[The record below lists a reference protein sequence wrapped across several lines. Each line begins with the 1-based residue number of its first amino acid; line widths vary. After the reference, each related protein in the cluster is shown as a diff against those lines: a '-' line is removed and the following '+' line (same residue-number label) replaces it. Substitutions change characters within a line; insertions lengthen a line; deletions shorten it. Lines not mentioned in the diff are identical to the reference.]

1 MLMKKITIVLFI
13 IILVAACTKRSY
25 ISNEVIYSVNDRP
38 INIINAGAE
47 QSAVNVTFT
56 DEQELINSV
65 IAYAHSLEGT
75 PYKWGGTTP
84 VGFDCSGFVQHV
96 YKKFGVNVP
105 RMPVDMAAMSTKI
118 DKTKIRK
125 GDIVYFRGSN
135 VNSSEIGHVALV
147 ISDFDGDFKM
157 IHATTSKG
165 VIVNSFGEYDYWKLK
180 YLFATRF
187 DKDDLIKK

>member
-1 MLMKKITIVLFI
+1 MKKIVIVLI
-13 IILVAACTKRSY
+13 IIFLFAACTKRSY
-25 ISNEVIYSVNDRP
+25 ISNEVIYSVGDKP
-38 INIINAGAE
+38 VTVINHVAAPLVE
-47 QSAVNVTFT
+47 DVVFRT
-56 DEQELINSV
+56 EQELINSV

-118 DKTKIRK
+118 DRTKIRK

-165 VIVNSFGEYDYWKLK
+165 VIVNSFSEYDYWKLR

-187 DKDDLIKK
+187 DKEDLIKK